1 MQIKKLLFIAA
12 LICLLP
18 VHAMSQNEV
27 EQPVYVPEEGI
38 DGKDVIWWPTPN
50 SLVNAMLDKANVGP
64 VDFVVDLGSGDGRIV
79 IEAAKRG
86 AHATGIE
93 FNPDLVRLSEHRASA
108 EGVSGKAKFLNMDL
122 FEYDLS
128 KATVITMYLLT
139 DLNLRLRPK
148 LLELKPGT
156 RLVSNT
162 FDLGDWLADEEISVE
177 SMRED
182 PDGLYRS
189 YHSRSLGYFWIVP
202 AKVEGTWTFKD
213 GKLNLVQKYQMLE
226 GSYQNGTTTLP
237 IELGRLSGKE
247 ITFSINGLTYK
258 GIVENNRMSGV
269 YLDRNSE
276 HKWEA
281 AR

>member
-64 VDFVVDLGSGDGRIV
+64 ADFVVDLGSGDGRIV

-86 AHATGIE
+86 ALATGIE

-108 EGVSGKAKFLNMDL
+108 EGVSDKAKFLNMDL

-128 KATVITMYLLT
+128 QATVITMYLLT

-162 FDLGDWLADEEISVE
+162 FDLGDWQADEEISVE
-177 SMRED
+177 SKRED
-182 PDGLYRS
+182 PEGLYRS
-189 YHSRSLGYFWIVP
+189 YNSRSLGYFWIVP
-202 AKVEGTWTFKD
+202 AKVQGSWTFRD
-213 GKLNLVQKYQMLE
+213 GKLTIEQKYQMV
-226 GSYQNGTTTLP
+226 GGTFQNGTTTLA
-237 IELGRLSGKE
+237 IEDGRLSGKE